1 MGRSLRGLAQ
11 RRGNAALKN
20 AALVRPIANLD
31 IARMEA
37 RVIDIR
43 TRRPWRPP
51 DAPVWPFLLDMV
63 ITMGIMLLG
72 AWLFQKMRGG

>member
-1 MGRSLRGLAQ
+1 
-11 RRGNAALKN
+11 LKN
-20 AALVRPIANLD
+20 AALVRPTVHLD

-51 DAPVWPFLLDMV
+51 EAPVWPFLLDV
-63 ITMGIMLLG
+63 VLTFAIMLLA

>member
-1 MGRSLRGLAQ
+1 
-11 RRGNAALKN
+11 
-20 AALVRPIANLD
+20 
-31 IARMEA
+31 MEA

-51 DAPVWPFLLDMV
+51 EAPVWPFLLDV
-63 ITMGIMLLG
+63 VLTFAIMLLA